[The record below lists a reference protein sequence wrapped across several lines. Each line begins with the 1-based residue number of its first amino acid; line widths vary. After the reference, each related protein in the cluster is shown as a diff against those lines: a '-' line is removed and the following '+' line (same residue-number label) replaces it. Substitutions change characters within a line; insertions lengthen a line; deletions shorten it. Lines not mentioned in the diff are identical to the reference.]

1 MVDQTGSETISKPLQ
16 MQQYQ
21 LLPRL
26 LLFDERLRFAE
37 LRLLLLLLDERCT
50 EDELLRLLEL
60 LLTVEEFRLVR
71 LLRLFT
77 LLLRLLVLTV
87 PDVAASTPARSALP
101 RVDVPD
107 VRVLLFRTAGASTVE
122 ACGGAIRVCVEE
134 VVAALRVVRTAE
146 VRSADGVA

>member
-16 MQQYQ
+16 GQQYQ

-37 LRLLLLLLDERCT
+37 LRLLLLFDERWT

-71 LLRLFT
+71 VLRLFT

-107 VRVLLFRTAGASTVE
+107 VRVLLFRTVGASTVE
-122 ACGGAIRVCVEE
+122 ACGGVIRVCVEV
-134 VVAALRVVRTAE
+134 VVAAVRVVRTAE